1 MRCRPVGSK
10 APLLCDASHSLGAP
24 PGVNARAMSD
34 PFTISPS
41 RLSPSQISAPR
52 KSRLIDLSLLLAL
65 AGLFVWA
72 ILL

>member
-1 MRCRPVGSK
+1 
-10 APLLCDASHSLGAP
+10 
-24 PGVNARAMSD
+24 MSD

-41 RLSPSQISAPR
+41 TISPGRVAPR
-52 KSRLIDLSLLLAL
+52 KYKLIDLSLLVAL

>member
-1 MRCRPVGSK
+1 
-10 APLLCDASHSLGAP
+10 
-24 PGVNARAMSD
+24 MSD

-41 RLSPSQISAPR
+41 QISPGKVVAPR
-52 KSRLIDLSLLLAL
+52 KCKLIDLSLLLAL